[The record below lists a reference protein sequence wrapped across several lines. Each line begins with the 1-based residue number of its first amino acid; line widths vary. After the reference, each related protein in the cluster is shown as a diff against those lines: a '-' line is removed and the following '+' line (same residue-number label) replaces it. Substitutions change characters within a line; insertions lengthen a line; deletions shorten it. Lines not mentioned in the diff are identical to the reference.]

1 MTVKDL
7 TDVVSFEDKE
17 IIVTVINSTVALD
30 VLVIKLLS
38 SEFDAKPS
46 FALLVGSG
54 SEEWT
59 KDKWIESTETK
70 NLKLMAIVET

>member
-46 FALLVGSG
+46 LALLVGSA
-54 SEEWT
+54 SEVDRSDQWT
-59 KDKWIESTETK
+59 D
-70 NLKLMAIVET
+70 LK